1 MKRFSPLRL
10 SVIVFVVNFISRQEK
25 IYPFPCIGNGSEL
38 YFFLDECR
46 YYSNRLI
53 FYRDIIEPLGD
64 NDIFECITPEGTFA
78 MSKKDFYRVF
88 SNVANNVTCYIR
100 DGKYSYSKTPEKA
113 RQFLI
118 KD

>member
-1 MKRFSPLRL
+1 ME
-10 SVIVFVVNFISRQEK
+10 VNYI
-25 IYPFPCIGNGSEL
+25 
-38 YFFLDECR
+38 FFLDECR

-88 SNVANNVTCYIR
+88 SNVANNVTCYIH